1 MAVVLKRSK
10 RYKKA
15 AEKAVAQPVPV
26 EQAVAAVKAFPP
38 TKFDQS
44 VELIFSL
51 GIDAKQ
57 ADQMIRGSVVLP
69 AGTGKKVRVLA
80 FAQGEKAREAEEAG
94 ADYVGGEDL
103 AKRIQ
108 EGWTDFDVAVATPDM
123 MGLVG
128 KDLGRILGP
137 RMPNPK
143 AGTVA
148 PDPVKAVQELKSGKV
163 QYRADKLGIIH
174 SPIGKVSFD
183 AEKLSDNLRVL
194 LDAVVRAR
202 PATAKGTYLK
212 SIALT
217 NTMGPAVLIDPTKA
231 AAKTAVTK

>member
-1 MAVVLKRSK
+1 MA
-10 RYKKA
+10 KKT
-15 AEKAVAQPVPV
+15 KKQR
-26 EQAVAAVKAFPP
+26 QALEAYDRNTLYASEEAIDIIKKIAFA
-38 TKFDQS
+38 KFDET
-44 VELIFSL
+44 VELHVKL
-51 GIDAKQ
+51 GIDPRKS
-57 ADQMIRGSVVLP
+57 DQTVRGTTVLP
-69 AGTGKKVRVLA
+69 HGTGKTPRVIVFTKGDKIRL
-80 FAQGEKAREAEEAG
+80 AEEAG
-94 ADYVGGEDL
+94 ADAAGAEDL
-103 AKRIQ
+103 VARVKD
-108 EGWTDFDVAVATPDM
+108 GWSDFDVAVATPDM

-183 AEKLSDNLRVL
+183 AEKLTENLRVL

-202 PATAKGTYLK
+202 PATAKGTYLR

-217 NTMGPAVLIDPTKA
+217 STMGPSVRVDPTKA